1 MNLIP
6 CMPLPMLLLLVP
18 QYCAALQ
25 SELVSLSSH
34 GCDFKSQM
42 THLPV
47 ATGKGNPRE
56 QFKHSRIPGSR
67 FFDMDNIADKGS
79 NLPHMLPSEEAFA
92 AAADCLDIGNDTQVV
107 VYDRSGLFSAAR
119 VWWTFR
125 VFGHAKVAVLDGG
138 LPLWVSEGH
147 KLEETPVSD
156 DDLNAPLRAAQHPPP
171 QTTYRAHL
179 QRGQV
184 RDLQQVLRNLE
195 QQQEVVVDARGAAR
209 FQAKAPEP
217 RPGMRG
223 GHIPGSKNVPFD
235 AVLTGGRLKSPEEI
249 RSAFVSAGVD
259 LEAPLV
265 ASCGTGV
272 TASVLALALQQ
283 LSPQPKVAVYDGS
296 WSEWGSR
303 QDTPMDTGE

>member
-1 MNLIP
+1 
-6 CMPLPMLLLLVP
+6 MPLPMLLLLVP

-125 VFGHAKVAVLDGG
+125 VFGHAK
-138 LPLWVSEGH
+138 
-147 KLEETPVSD
+147 
-156 DDLNAPLRAAQHPPP
+156 
-171 QTTYRAHL
+171 
-179 QRGQV
+179 
-184 RDLQQVLRNLE
+184 
-195 QQQEVVVDARGAAR
+195 
-209 FQAKAPEP
+209 
-217 RPGMRG
+217 
-223 GHIPGSKNVPFD
+223 
-235 AVLTGGRLKSPEEI
+235 
-249 RSAFVSAGVD
+249 
-259 LEAPLV
+259 
-265 ASCGTGV
+265 
-272 TASVLALALQQ
+272 
-283 LSPQPKVAVYDGS
+283 
-296 WSEWGSR
+296 
-303 QDTPMDTGE
+303 